1 MIVRTDAVVLHA
13 FDYGETS
20 RIVRLLTRQHGVV
33 GVIARGA
40 RRPTSQF
47 GSTLQPMSYVQAVY
61 YYRPQRGLQTL
72 KEASHVVRWRRLGT
86 DIDRVTLG
94 LRVVEITRALLDEG
108 EAHPLAV
115 NLVTQTLDFVDESDD
130 RPANALPW
138 FQLRLAALLGFAPDV
153 QREDV
158 LALGDDGGRLLLQS
172 GAVVAAGADASERG
186 LLSSGEGV
194 RASRPALRAF
204 AVFARTDLPTA
215 GRMRLDP
222 AVRREVEAL
231 TDAYLRVHTEATYP
245 ERVRQVSDQ
254 IDEGLSTARADAGRA
269 GRGGAEPDGGTGH

>member
-20 RIVRLLTRQHGVV
+20 RIVRLLTRQHGVI

-47 GSTLQPMSYVQAVY
+47 GSTLQPMSYVQVVY

-72 KEASHVVRWRRLGT
+72 KEAAHVVRWRRLGAEL
-86 DIDRVTLG
+86 DRVTLG
-94 LRVVEITRALLDEG
+94 LRVVEVARAVLGEG
-108 EAHPLAV
+108 EAHPLVV
-115 NLVTQTLDFVDESDD
+115 NLVTQALDHIDEADD
-130 RPANALPW
+130 RAANALPW
-138 FQLRLAALLGFAPDV
+138 LQLRLAALLGFSPDV

-158 LALGDDGGRLLLQS
+158 LALGDGGGRLLLQS
-172 GAVVAAGADASERG
+172 GAILPAGADATERG
-186 LLSSGEGV
+186 LVSSGEGV

-215 GRMRLDP
+215 GRMRLD
-222 AVRREVEAL
+222 AETRREVEDL
-231 TDAYLRVHTEATYP
+231 VDTYLRVHTEATYP

-254 IDEGLSTARADAGRA
+254 LDAGLAAARPAPPGGDARA
-269 GRGGAEPDGGTGH
+269 GRGGT

>member
-20 RIVRLLTRQHGVV
+20 RIVRLLTRQHGVI

-72 KEASHVVRWRRLGT
+72 KEAAHVVRWRRLGA
-86 DIDRVTLG
+86 DLDRVTLG
-94 LRVVEITRALLDEG
+94 LRVVEIARALLGEG

-115 NLVTQTLDFVDESDD
+115 NLVTQTLDFVDEDD
-130 RPANALPW
+130 ERPANALPW
-138 FQLRLAALLGFAPDV
+138 FQLRLAALLGFSPDV
-153 QREDV
+153 QRDDV
-158 LALGDDGGRLLLQS
+158 LALGDDGGRLVLQS
-172 GAVVAAGADASERG
+172 GAVVAAGGDAAERG
-186 LLSSGEGV
+186 LASAGEGV
-194 RASRPALRAF
+194 RASRAALRAF

-215 GRMRLDP
+215 GRMRLGDG
-222 AVRREVEAL
+222 VRREVENL

-245 ERVRQVSDQ
+245 ERVRQVTDQ
-254 IDEGLSTARADAGRA
+254 LDAGLAAAHPAPPRPGVG
-269 GRGGAEPDGGTGH
+269 GRGGT

>member
-20 RIVRLLTRQHGVV
+20 RIVRLLTRQHGVI
-33 GVIARGA
+33 GAIARGA
-40 RRPTSQF
+40 RRPTSTF

-61 YYRPQRGLQTL
+61 YHRPQRGLQTL
-72 KEASHVVRWRRLGT
+72 KETAHVVRWRRLTT
-86 DIDRVTLG
+86 DLHRITLG

-115 NLVTQTLDFVDESDD
+115 NLVTQTLDHLDEADD
-130 RPANALPW
+130 RAANALPW
-138 FQLRLAALLGFAPDV
+138 FQLRLAALLGFAPDI

-172 GAVVAAGADASERG
+172 GTVVAAGGEANERG
-186 LLSSGEGV
+186 LASSGEGV

-215 GRMRLDP
+215 GRMRLDDD
-222 AVRREVEAL
+222 VRREVEGL
-231 TDAYLRVHTEATYP
+231 VDAYLRVHTEATYP

-254 IDEGLSTARADAGRA
+254 LDAGLASARAAPPETAPPG
-269 GRGGAEPDGGTGH
+269 PDGAR

>member
-20 RIVRLLTRQHGVV
+20 RIVRLLTRQHGVI
-33 GVIARGA
+33 GVLARGA

-72 KEASHVVRWRRLGT
+72 KEAAHVVRFTRLT
-86 DIDRVTLG
+86 SDVPRLTLG
-94 LRVVEITRALLDEG
+94 LRVIETARLRVEEG
-108 EAHPLAV
+108 EAHPLV
-115 NLVTQTLDFVDESDD
+115 LDLVVRTLGALDASDGHV
-130 RPANALPW
+130 ANAVPW

-172 GAVVAAGADASERG
+172 GTVLAASAEVSESGLVASGDGVAAS
-186 LLSSGEGV
+186 
-194 RASRPALRAF
+194 RAALRAF
-204 AVFARTDLPTA
+204 AILARADLDTA
-215 GRMRLDP
+215 LRMRLAPD
-222 AVRREVEAL
+222 VRHEVEGL
-231 TDAYLRVHTEATYP
+231 VEAYVRTHMETSFP
-245 ERVRQVSDQ
+245 ERVRGVTDQ
-254 IDEGLSTARADAGRA
+254 LDAGLASRDGD
-269 GRGGAEPDGGTGH
+269 GRT

>member
-20 RIVRLLTRQHGVV
+20 RIVRLLTRQHGVI
-33 GVIARGA
+33 GAIARGA
-40 RRPTSQF
+40 RRPTSTF

-61 YYRPQRGLQTL
+61 YHRPQRGLQTL
-72 KEASHVVRWRRLGT
+72 KETAHVVRWRRLTT
-86 DIDRVTLG
+86 DLHRITLG

-115 NLVTQTLDFVDESDD
+115 NLVTQTLDHLDEADD
-130 RPANALPW
+130 RAANALPW
-138 FQLRLAALLGFAPDV
+138 FQLRLAALLGFAPDI

-172 GAVVAAGADASERG
+172 GTVVAAGGEANERG
-186 LLSSGEGV
+186 LASSGEGV

-215 GRMRLDP
+215 GRMRLDDD
-222 AVRREVEAL
+222 VRREVEGL
-231 TDAYLRVHTEATYP
+231 VDAYLRVHTEATYP
-245 ERVRQVSDQ
+245 ERVREVSDQ
-254 IDEGLSTARADAGRA
+254 LDAGLAASRA
-269 GRGGAEPDGGTGH
+269 TPPAAPPHQDGTRG

>member
-20 RIVRLLTRQHGVV
+20 RIVRLLTRQHGVI

-47 GSTLQPMSYVQAVY
+47 GSALQPMSYVQAVY

-72 KEASHVVRWRRLGT
+72 KEAAPIVRWRRLGT
-86 DIDRVTLG
+86 DLDRVTLG
-94 LRVVEITRALLDEG
+94 LRVVEIARALLGEG

-115 NLVTQTLDFVDESDD
+115 NLVTQTLDFIDESDD

-138 FQLRLAALLGFAPDV
+138 FQLRLAALLGFSPDV

-172 GAVVAAGADASERG
+172 GTVLAAGADAAERG
-186 LLSSGEGV
+186 RASSGV

-215 GRMRLDP
+215 GRMRLDEP
-222 AVRREVEAL
+222 TRREVESLA
-231 TDAYLRVHTEATYP
+231 DAYLRTHTEATYP

-254 IDEGLSTARADAGRA
+254 IDAALAAARGGADSSGGAA
-269 GRGGAEPDGGTGH
+269 GRGGTG

>member
-20 RIVRLLTRQHGVV
+20 RIVRLLTRQHGVL

-47 GSTLQPMSYVQAVY
+47 GSTLQPMSYVQVVY

-72 KEASHVVRWRRLGT
+72 KEAAHVVRWRRLGS
-86 DIDRVTLG
+86 DLERVTLG
-94 LRVVEITRALLDEG
+94 LRVVEIARALFEEG

-115 NLVTQTLDFVDESDD
+115 NLVTQTLDFVDEDD
-130 RPANALPW
+130 ERPANALPW
-138 FQLRLAALLGFAPDV
+138 FQLRMAALLGFSPDV

-158 LALGDDGGRLLLQS
+158 LALGDGGGRLVLQS
-172 GAVVAAGADASERG
+172 GTVVAAGADAAERG
-186 LLSSGEGV
+186 LVSSGEGV
-194 RASRPALRAF
+194 RASRAALRAF
-204 AVFARTDLPTA
+204 AVFARTDLATA
-215 GRMRLDP
+215 GRMRLDDG
-222 AVRREVEAL
+222 VRREVETL

-254 IDEGLSTARADAGRA
+254 LDAGLATARPARPGGGGR
-269 GRGGAEPDGGTGH
+269 GRGGT